1 MTRNRRNYAVLKNII
16 FIERDLFQR
25 NWFPRPII
33 PSIQGIIA
41 WKKLE
46 RNSFYIRIH
55 NVHISE
61 KTLLPLSSLENV
73 NEFKQ
78 RKHLWRGKEDN
89 EEELIIILIKWKK
102 KKQHRWR
109 LRCAISRANSNI
121 FTPLYIFCITY
132 NKIKYGSVAY
142 LFAILCKIKANK
154 YDVKL
159 FNICSSN
166 SLALFPRYVWYSS
179 VLHAF

>member
-89 EEELIIILIKWKK
+89 EEEFLIK
-102 KKQHRWR
+102 
-109 LRCAISRANSNI
+109 
-121 FTPLYIFCITY
+121 
-132 NKIKYGSVAY
+132 
-142 LFAILCKIKANK
+142 
-154 YDVKL
+154 
-159 FNICSSN
+159 
-166 SLALFPRYVWYSS
+166 
-179 VLHAF
+179 